1 MGEAAKIDPVKREL
15 IKNALVSICD
25 TMLVMIVRTAR
36 STNIKNTMD
45 FSAAMCDADG
55 QLVAQGLAVPAHL
68 GAIMPA
74 LKGCLDYFGDDIRD
88 GDILTSNDP
97 YAGCSH
103 LNDIFMFKPVFM
115 DGARIAVQCLILHHT
130 DLGGRVPGGNAAD
143 SSEIFQEGLR
153 IPPSKIYEGG
163 KPNTTLLRILEHNT
177 RIPQRMMGDI
187 HAQVAA
193 LNTAEK
199 ELKKLALA
207 TQVTT
212 LKRYMA
218 ELIDYTERLTRAKI
232 AALPDG
238 TVEFTDWNDDDG
250 AGSGPVKFHV
260 KLTKKG
266 DEFIVD
272 FTGTSAQGGGAL
284 HMNYAFTAS
293 CTYAALRC
301 VIDPDIPNNAGFY
314 KPITVIAP
322 ERTFV
327 NVQYPAALGAR
338 GQGGFRVRSSVL
350 GALAKLLP
358 DRGAACA
365 GGSEFAIV
373 FAGYEGGDRKPFLH
387 LEFHNNSGQGG
398 GPDRDGQDGGPYCIG
413 NLANVPVELI
423 EAENPILVEE
433 YAFIPNSGGA
443 GKYRGALGIVRQY
456 RVLAEQATVQ
466 LRSDRHL
473 HGCWGIFGG
482 KPGALA
488 RSVLNPGTD
497 GEQEVPSKFV
507 RTMRRGDVFR
517 GEMAA
522 SGGYGDPYTR
532 DPAAVLEDV
541 RQEKISIKHAQEEYG
556 VCIDAAAGT
565 VDMTATD
572 KYRAAKLAPGI
583 SSSTPGIERE
593 RRLPI

>member
-1 MGEAAKIDPVKREL
+1 MTEKINPVKREL
-15 IKNALVSICD
+15 VKNALVSICD

-45 FSAAMCDADG
+45 FSAALCDAEG
-55 QLVAQGLAVPAHL
+55 RLVAQGLAVPAHL

-74 LKGCLDYFGDDIRD
+74 LKGSLDYFGDDIQD
-88 GDILTSNDP
+88 GDILCSNDP
-97 YAGCSH
+97 YSGCSH
-103 LNDIFMFKPVFM
+103 LNDIFMFKPVFV
-115 DGARIAVQCLILHHT
+115 DGKRIGVLSLILHHT

-143 SSEIFQEGLR
+143 STEIFQEGLT

-163 KPNTTLLRILEHNT
+163 RANRTLFDIIRHNT

-187 HAQVAA
+187 AAQIAA

-199 ELKKLALA
+199 ELKKFAL
-207 TQVTT
+207 TIGPEM
-212 LKRYMA
+212 LERHMA
-218 ELIDYTERLTRAKI
+218 DLIDYTERLTRAKI

-238 TVEFTDWNDDDG
+238 VVEFTDWNDDDG
-250 AGSGPVKFHV
+250 GGSGPVKFHLT
-260 KLTKKG
+260 LTKKG
-266 DEFIVD
+266 DEFIAD
-272 FTGTSAQGGGAL
+272 FTGTSKQGRGAL
-284 HMNYAFTAS
+284 HTNYWFTAS

-322 ERTFV
+322 EGTFV
-327 NVQYPAALGAR
+327 NVSYPAAVGAR
-338 GQGGFRVRSSVL
+338 GQGGFRVRSTVL

-358 DRGAACA
+358 DVGTACA

-373 FAGYEGGDRKPFLH
+373 FAGYEGEKRKPFLH

-423 EAENPILVEE
+423 EAENPIRVEE
-433 YAFIPNSGGA
+433 YAFIPDSAGA
-443 GKYRGALGIVRQY
+443 GRYRGALGISRQY
-456 RVLAEQATVQ
+456 RVLAEEATVQ

-482 KPGALA
+482 KAGALA
-488 RSVLNPGTD
+488 RSVVNPGTPNA
-497 GEQEVPSKFV
+497 EEAPSKFV
-507 RTMRRGDVFR
+507 RTMRRGEVFR

-522 SGGYGDPYTR
+522 SGGYGDPFTR

-541 RQEKISIKHAQEEYG
+541 RQEKMSIGHAREQYG
-556 VCIDAAAGT
+556 VAIDAKTLT
-565 VDMTATD
+565 VDGNATA
-572 KYRAAKLAPGI
+572 AL
-583 SSSTPGIERE
+583 
-593 RRLPI
+593 RRG